1 MINTKPKPKQTA
13 ITVRIDDDLLQSF
26 KNVCDGKGYQQ
37 SFVIRELIKR
47 YVKDNKQQDLF
58 Q

>member
-1 MINTKPKPKQTA
+1 MSNTKPKQTA

-47 YVKDNKQQDLF
+47 YIKDNKQQDLF